1 MENASGLSPDYMF
14 RQLMGEIDVLSSI
27 ITLEYHDKNHLSGD
41 DESRARVQ
49 LEMLARMKNLTNDLR
64 VNLLVKKSNGSDRNK
79 ES

>member
-1 MENASGLSPDYMF
+1 MELSNASGLSPDYIF

-49 LEMLARMKNLTNDLR
+49 LESLARMKNLANDLR
-64 VNLLVKKSNGSDRNK
+64 IQLVVN
-79 ES
+79 ESQKP

>member
-1 MENASGLSPDYMF
+1 MELSNASGRNPDYMF

-49 LEMLARMKNLTNDLR
+49 LEMLARMKQLANDLR
-64 VNLLVKKSNGSDRNK
+64 IKTVINNGNKSQL
-79 ES
+79 